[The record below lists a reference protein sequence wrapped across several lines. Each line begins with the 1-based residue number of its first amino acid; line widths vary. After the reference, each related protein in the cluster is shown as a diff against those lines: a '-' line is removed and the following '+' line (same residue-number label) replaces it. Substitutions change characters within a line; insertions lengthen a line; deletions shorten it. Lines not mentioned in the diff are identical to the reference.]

1 MNLLYTLALTSVYI
15 FNLLGQYL
23 SVGEDGKPAISDKPV
38 AMDVTAATAADET
51 PSKNANRWNFGG
63 KDIKWIL
70 KSSANGTYTLGY
82 QDSDAYSTAFVYTQ
96 NGAIVTSY
104 EEPDVTFESEHES
117 AHWKV
122 STEAPKNQAVTLD
135 EAQPYERPTFTGS
148 NVDVTLKR
156 KLYTDEWNSLCLPFS
171 LSAAQIAELW
181 GPGSKVA
188 ILTGDSETKLSFSIC
203 DDIKAGKPCLLD
215 PESVNTTDHT
225 YEIKGIKV
233 STWKNNSDLQ
243 YIVGSTRMKGFFSPT
258 TINKGSYV
266 IGEANKVYH
275 LVSNM
280 EAKGFRCYFE
290 DVTGRNRQLTWGI
303 DDNTTGIDGTFVT
316 PQAPKVGNI
325 YTVNGQLVRRN
336 STAAGLAPGVY
347 IMNGIKLIV
356 K

>member
-15 FNLLGQYL
+15 FNSLGQYL
-23 SVGEDGKPAISDKPV
+23 SVGADGKPAISDKPV
-38 AMDVTAATAADET
+38 PMDVTAANET
-51 PSKNANRWNFGG
+51 PSKDANRWNFGG

-70 KSSANGTYTLGY
+70 KSSADGTYTLGY
-82 QDSDAYSTAFVYTQ
+82 QDSNAYSTAFVYTLD
-96 NGAIVTSY
+96 GTIATSY
-104 EEPDVTFESEHES
+104 EEPAATFES
-117 AHWKV
+117 AQWTV
-122 STEAPKNQAVTLD
+122 STEAPKQQAVTLD
-135 EAQPYERPTFTGS
+135 EAQNYVRPTFTGS
-148 NVDVTLKR
+148 YVDVTLKR
-156 KLYTDEWNSLCLPFS
+156 KLYTDEWNSLCLPFP

-181 GPGSKVA
+181 GARTKVA
-188 ILTGDSETKLSFSIC
+188 RLTGDSETKLSFSIC
-203 DDIKAGKPCLLD
+203 DNIEAGKPCLLN
-215 PESVNTTDHT
+215 PESVNQDHT
-225 YEIKGIKV
+225 YEIKDIKV
-233 STWKNNSDLQ
+233 STWNNSDLQ

-275 LVSNM
+275 LVSDM
-280 EAKGFRCYFE
+280 KAKGFRCYFE
-290 DVTGRNRQLTWGI
+290 DVSGRNLQLTWGI
-303 DDNTTGIDGTFVT
+303 DDNTTGIDGTFVA

>member
-15 FNLLGQYL
+15 FNSLGQYL

-38 AMDVTAATAADET
+38 AMDVTAANET
-51 PSKNANRWNFGG
+51 PSKDANRWNFGG

-96 NGAIVTSY
+96 NGTLATSY
-104 EEPDVTFESEHES
+104 EEPAATFES
-117 AHWKV
+117 AQWKV
-122 STEAPKNQAVTLD
+122 STEALKQQTVTLD
-135 EAQPYERPTFTGS
+135 EAQNYVRPKFTGS
-148 NVDVTLKR
+148 YVDVTLKR
-156 KLYTDEWNSLCLPFS
+156 KLYTDEWNSLCLPFP

-181 GPGSKVA
+181 GDGSKVA

-203 DDIKAGKPCLLD
+203 DNIEAGKPCLLD
-215 PESVNTTDHT
+215 PKNVNTTDHT
-225 YEIKGIKV
+225 YEIKGIDV
-233 STWKNNSDLQ
+233 STWENNSDLQ

-258 TINKGSYV
+258 TIKIGSYV

-275 LVSNM
+275 LVSDM

-290 DVTGRNRQLTWGI
+290 DVSGKNRQLTWGI
-303 DDNTTGIDGTFVT
+303 DNNPTGIDGTFVA

>member
-15 FNLLGQYL
+15 YNSLGQYL
-23 SVGEDGKPAISDKPV
+23 SVGADGKPAISDKPV
-38 AMDVTAATAADET
+38 AMDVTAANET
-51 PSKNANRWNFGG
+51 PSKDANRWNFGG

-70 KSSANGTYTLGY
+70 KSSADGTYTLGY
-82 QDSDAYSTAFVYTQ
+82 QDSNAYSTAFVYTQ
-96 NGAIVTSY
+96 NGAIATSY
-104 EEPDVTFESEHES
+104 EEPAATFES
-117 AHWKV
+117 AQWKV
-122 STEAPKNQAVTLD
+122 STEAPKQQAVTLD
-135 EAQPYERPTFTGS
+135 EAQNYERPTFTGS
-148 NVDVTLKR
+148 HVDVTLKR
-156 KLYTDEWNSLCLPFS
+156 KLNKNEWNTLCLPFP

-181 GPGSKVA
+181 GASTKVA
-188 ILTGDSETKLSFSIC
+188 ILTGDSETKLSFSFC
-203 DDIKAGKPCLLD
+203 DNIEAGKPYLLN
-215 PESVNTTDHT
+215 PERVNQEHT
-225 YEIKGIKV
+225 YEIKDIEV
-233 STWKNNSDLQ
+233 STWNNSDLQ
-243 YIVGSTRMKGFFSPT
+243 HIVGSTRMKGFFSPR
-258 TINKGSYV
+258 TIMKGSYV

-290 DVTGRNRQLTWGI
+290 DVTGKNRVLTWGI

>member
-38 AMDVTAATAADET
+38 AMDATPADKNET

-104 EEPDVTFESEHES
+104 EEPDATFES
-117 AHWKV
+117 AQWKV
-122 STEAPKNQAVTLD
+122 SKQQAVTLD
-135 EAQPYERPTFTGS
+135 EAQPYERPKFTGPY
-148 NVDVTLKR
+148 VDVTLKR

-203 DDIKAGKPCLLD
+203 DDIEASKPCLLD

-233 STWKNNSDLQ
+233 STWENNSDLQ

-303 DDNTTGIDGTFVT
+303 DDNTTGIDGTFAT

>member
-1 MNLLYTLALTSVYI
+1 MALTSVYI
-15 FNLLGQYL
+15 YNSLGQYL
-23 SVGEDGKPAISDKPV
+23 SVGADGKPAISDKPV
-38 AMDVTAATAADET
+38 AMEISKATET
-51 PSKNANRWNFGG
+51 PDKNAGRVNFDG

-70 KSSANGTYTLGY
+70 KSSADGSYTLGY

-96 NGAIVTSY
+96 NGTLATSY
-104 EEPDVTFESEHES
+104 EEPAATFKS
-117 AHWKV
+117 AQWKY

-135 EAQPYERPTFTGS
+135 EAQNYERPTFTGS
-148 NVDVTLKR
+148 HVDVTLKR
-156 KLYTDEWNSLCLPFS
+156 KLNKNEWNTLCLPFP

-181 GPGSKVA
+181 GASTKVA
-188 ILTGDSETKLSFSIC
+188 ILTGDSETKLSFSFC
-203 DDIKAGKPCLLD
+203 DNIEAGKPCLLN
-215 PESVNTTDHT
+215 PERVNQEHT
-225 YEIKGIKV
+225 YEIKDIEV
-233 STWKNNSDLQ
+233 STWNNSDLQ
-243 YIVGSTRMKGFFSPT
+243 HIVGSTRMKGFFSPR
-258 TINKGSYV
+258 TIMKGSYV

-275 LVSNM
+275 LVSDM

-290 DVTGRNRQLTWGI
+290 DVSDENRQLTWGI
-303 DDNTTGIDGTFVT
+303 DDNTTGIDGTFVA

>member
-15 FNLLGQYL
+15 YNSLGQYL
-23 SVGEDGKPAISDKPV
+23 SVGADGKPAISDKPV
-38 AMDVTAATAADET
+38 AMEVSEATET
-51 PSKNANRWNFGG
+51 PSKDANRWNFGG

-70 KSSANGTYTLGY
+70 KLSANGTYTLGY

-104 EEPDVTFESEHES
+104 EKPAATIKS
-117 AHWKV
+117 AQWKY

-135 EAQPYERPTFTGS
+135 ETQNYVRPTFTGS
-148 NVDVTLKR
+148 YVDVTLKR

-181 GPGSKVA
+181 GERSKVA
-188 ILTGDSETKLSFSIC
+188 ILTGDSETKISFSIC
-203 DDIKAGKPCLLD
+203 DNIEAGKPCLFE
-215 PESVNTTDHT
+215 PEKVNADHT
-225 YEIKGIKV
+225 YEIKDIVV
-233 STWKNNSDLQ
+233 STWVENNSELQ
-243 YIVGSTRMKGFFSPT
+243 YVKGNTRMKGFFSPT
-258 TINKGSYV
+258 TIKARSYV
-266 IGEANKVYH
+266 LGEANKMYH
-275 LVSNM
+275 LVSDM

-290 DVTGRNRQLTWGI
+290 DVTGRNRVLTWGI

>member
-15 FNLLGQYL
+15 YNSLGQYL
-23 SVGEDGKPAISDKPV
+23 SVGADGKPAISDKPV
-38 AMDVTAATAADET
+38 AMEISKATET
-51 PSKNANRWNFGG
+51 PDKNAGRVNFDG

-70 KSSANGTYTLGY
+70 KSSADGSYTLGY

-96 NGAIVTSY
+96 NGTLATSY
-104 EEPDVTFESEHES
+104 EEPAATFKS
-117 AHWKV
+117 AQWKY

-135 EAQPYERPTFTGS
+135 EAQNYERPTFTGS
-148 NVDVTLKR
+148 HVDVTLKR
-156 KLYTDEWNSLCLPFS
+156 KLNKNEWNTLCLPFP

-181 GPGSKVA
+181 GASTKVA
-188 ILTGDSETKLSFSIC
+188 ILTGDSETKLSFSFC
-203 DDIKAGKPCLLD
+203 DNIEAGKPCLLN
-215 PESVNTTDHT
+215 PERVNQEHT
-225 YEIKGIKV
+225 YEIKDIEV
-233 STWKNNSDLQ
+233 STWNNSDLQ
-243 YIVGSTRMKGFFSPT
+243 HIVGSTRMKGFFSPR
-258 TINKGSYV
+258 TIMKGSYV

-275 LVSNM
+275 LVSDM

-290 DVTGRNRQLTWGI
+290 DVSDENRQLTWGI
-303 DDNTTGIDGTFVT
+303 DDNTTGIDGTFVA

-325 YTVNGQLVRRN
+325 YTVNGQLVHRN

>member
-15 FNLLGQYL
+15 YNSLGQYL
-23 SVGEDGKPAISDKPV
+23 SVGADGKPAISDKPV
-38 AMDVTAATAADET
+38 AMEVSKATET
-51 PSKNANRWNFGG
+51 PSKDANRWNFGG

-70 KSSANGTYTLGY
+70 KSSADGTYTLGY
-82 QDSDAYSTAFVYTQ
+82 QDSDAYSTAFIYTQ
-96 NGAIVTSY
+96 NGTLATSY
-104 EEPDVTFESEHES
+104 EEPAATFKS
-117 AHWKV
+117 AQWKY

-135 EAQPYERPTFTGS
+135 EAQNYKRPTFTGS
-148 NVDVTLKR
+148 HVDVTLKR
-156 KLYTDEWNSLCLPFS
+156 KLNKNEWNTLCLPFP

-181 GPGSKVA
+181 GASTKVA
-188 ILTGDSETKLSFSIC
+188 ILTGDSETKLSFSFC
-203 DDIKAGKPCLLD
+203 DNIEAGKPCLLN
-215 PESVNTTDHT
+215 PERVNHEHT
-225 YEIKGIKV
+225 YEIKDIEV
-233 STWKNNSDLQ
+233 STWNNSDLQ
-243 YIVGSTRMKGFFSPT
+243 HIVGSTRMKGFFSPR
-258 TINKGSYV
+258 TIMKGSYV

-275 LVSNM
+275 LVSDM

-290 DVTGRNRQLTWGI
+290 DVSDENRQLTWGI
-303 DDNTTGIDGTFVT
+303 DDNTTGIDGTFVA